1 MKFREKWT
9 LFKSE
14 LSICPLVILNSY
26 FFSQTRLYFIVAYKL
41 NNKTLPGVS
50 KNAIIHAALPVHF
63 KQGQANYSYTSTKKK
78 RRIHDLLN
86 CRSKNL
92 TYLIECKKCGKL
104 HYIGETKRHLQQRF
118 GEHPHSFLNG
128 MATFLILL
136 LSPNIL
142 IKPVTL
148 SKTSF
153 LFP

>member
-1 MKFREKWT
+1 MQ
-9 LFKSE
+9 S
-14 LSICPLVILNSY
+14 S
-26 FFSQTRLYFIVAYKL
+26 
-41 NNKTLPGVS
+41 TLPYPS
-50 KNAIIHAALPVHF
+50 IL

-78 RRIHDLLN
+78 RRIHDPLN

-118 GEHPHSFLNG
+118 GENPHSFLNG

-142 IKPVTL
+142 I
-148 SKTSF
+148 
-153 LFP
+153 